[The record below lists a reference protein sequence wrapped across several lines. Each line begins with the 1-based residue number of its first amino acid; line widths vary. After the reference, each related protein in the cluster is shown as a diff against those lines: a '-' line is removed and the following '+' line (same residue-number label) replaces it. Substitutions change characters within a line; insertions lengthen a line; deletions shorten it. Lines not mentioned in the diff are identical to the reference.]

1 MTKKRKIIDIIFF
14 NGQVNILEFRLTEL
28 NPFVDTFI
36 IIESL
41 SNSSE
46 SMLVKHNDIFDTW
59 KEKFIHLYAP
69 VDFASD
75 EKIEL
80 VHRTILK
87 LKLYFEDI
95 IMVSDVNE
103 VPNLL
108 QFDNIIEELKF
119 DAVLLKP
126 QKFVWNVNY
135 IDKNRDN
142 GSLIF
147 FYTKLIQNKPNIKK
161 YYSNKDLSNI
171 VCEKIENGW
180 KFVGFDL
187 KDRVG
192 FEYQIEEKLPMTEV
206 NPLTT
211 YQLIESDLTNLP
223 VNYKLLPKNEIGRD
237 FNKNHLFIVNQL
249 SGTTIEELE
258 GKYDTVSIFEFI
270 SDVDEQLGE
279 KITDKITKH
288 SIFVPNIV
296 LYGDDNLEEF
306 QKNYKLN
313 EIERLK
319 HTLFL
324 KENDTITI
332 I

>member
-126 QKFVWNVNY
+126 QKFVWNINH
-135 IDKNRDN
+135 IDKNRN
-142 GSLIF
+142 SGSLIF
-147 FYTKLIQNKPNIKK
+147 FYTKLIQNKPNIKQ
-161 YYSNKDLSNI
+161 YYSNKDLFNI

-223 VNYKLLPKNEIGRD
+223 VNYKLLSKNKIGRD
-237 FNKNHLFIVNQL
+237 EVKNHLFYDMIDVNDEIFIYQ
-249 SGTTIEELE
+249 TISRDKL
-258 GKYDTVSIFEFI
+258 
-270 SDVDEQLGE
+270 LG
-279 KITDKITKH
+279 
-288 SIFVPNIV
+288 F
-296 LYGDDNLEEF
+296 
-306 QKNYKLN
+306 NYNNTHHYNYLIMLINRN
-313 EIERLK
+313 EY
-319 HTLFL
+319 
-324 KENDTITI
+324 
-332 I
+332 

>member
-126 QKFVWNVNY
+126 QKFVWNINH
-135 IDKNRDN
+135 IDKNRN
-142 GSLIF
+142 SGSLIF
-147 FYTKLIQNKPNIKK
+147 FYTKLIQNKPNIKQ
-161 YYSNKDLSNI
+161 YYSNKDLFNI

-223 VNYKLLPKNEIGRD
+223 VNYKLLSKNKIGRD
-237 FNKNHLFIVNQL
+237 EVKNHLFIVNT
-249 SGTTIEELE
+249 SIYSISELE
-258 GKYDTVSIFEFI
+258 QKYDTISIVEFI
-270 SDVDEQLGE
+270 SNVNEKLGE
-279 KITDKITKH
+279 KISNKTTKH
-288 SIFVPNIV
+288 TIFVPDFI
-296 LYGDDNLEEF
+296 LYGDDDLEKF
-306 QKNYKLN
+306 KINYKLN
-313 EIERLK
+313 EIEKIK

-324 KENDTITI
+324 KEQDTITI

>member
-126 QKFVWNVNY
+126 QKFVWNINH
-135 IDKNRDN
+135 IDKNRN
-142 GSLIF
+142 SGSLIF
-147 FYTKLIQNKPNIKK
+147 FYTKLIQNKPNIKQ
-161 YYSNKDLSNI
+161 YYSNKDLFNI

-223 VNYKLLPKNEIGRD
+223 VNYKLLSKNKIGRD
-237 FNKNHLFIVNQL
+237 EVKNHLFIVNT
-249 SGTTIEELE
+249 SISAISELE
-258 GKYDTVSIFEFI
+258 QKYDTISIVEFI
-270 SDVDEQLGE
+270 SNVNEKLGE
-279 KITDKITKH
+279 KISNKTTKH
-288 SIFVPNIV
+288 SIFVPDFI
-296 LYGDDNLEEF
+296 LYGDDDLEKF

-313 EIERLK
+313 EIEKLK

-324 KENDTITI
+324 KEQDTITI